1 MVSNS
6 ENAIC
11 KPELYESRRIQLTS
25 PMLHIGSEVQKLS
38 PFEYVQTNSRVYL
51 PNLQALAK
59 ELARRG
65 RLQDYISRIENPQQ
79 RTTLLDLLES
89 TFGENWSSTET
100 VNGERIFPETG
111 RSRKWTEEKITDFR
125 PMIRNGFGYRY
136 IPGSSIKG
144 AIRTAIAY
152 YLLKH
157 EEDYNLPSSSRVSE
171 IESKLR
177 NSMGEVKRNAKFT
190 DDRLFMNDLFS
201 DFSLFHEDKRAQG
214 KTSPP
219 NTDFMRAVQVTD
231 TEQIVEINK
240 KTKQGKTVVFNLP
253 VAVEVMVSS
262 RFSDMRAKYRASLYV
277 EMVRNINT
285 EFTLSINSEMLS
297 WFRHN
302 QNLRIPFANIDE
314 LLNICQE
321 FARDQWDAEQ
331 LYWQD
336 IKNNP
341 NAGGKNLEFSSIR
354 SLYSQDCPYSLRV
367 GWASGMLGTTVNL
380 CLDEELVEEI
390 RDTCGIPAPGYEAP
404 KSRRTVVDPNGEI
417 KFVPGWV
424 KFKVL

>member
-38 PFEYVQTNSRVYL
+38 PFEYVQTSSRVYL

-59 ELARRG
+59 ELDRRG
-65 RLQDYISRIENPQQ
+65 RLQDYISRIENPQE

-89 TFGENWSSTET
+89 TFGENWSTQKT
-100 VNGERIFPETG
+100 VNGEQIFPETG
-111 RSRKWTEEKITDFR
+111 ISRKWTEEKITDFR

-171 IESKLR
+171 IESRLR
-177 NSMGEVKRNAKFT
+177 NSMGEVKRKAKST
-190 DDRLFMNDLFS
+190 DEQLFMNDLFS
-201 DFSLFHEDKRAQG
+201 DFSLVYQDKRALGQ
-214 KTSPP
+214 TSLP

-231 TEQIVEINK
+231 TEPIVKEPK
-240 KTKQGKTVVFNLP
+240 KTKQGKSVVFNLP

-262 RFSDMRAKYRASLYV
+262 RYHDFKAKYRA
-277 EMVRNINT
+277 
-285 EFTLSINSEMLS
+285 
-297 WFRHN
+297 
-302 QNLRIPFANIDE
+302 
-314 LLNICQE
+314 
-321 FARDQWDAEQ
+321 
-331 LYWQD
+331 
-336 IKNNP
+336 
-341 NAGGKNLEFSSIR
+341 
-354 SLYSQDCPYSLRV
+354 
-367 GWASGMLGTTVNL
+367 
-380 CLDEELVEEI
+380 
-390 RDTCGIPAPGYEAP
+390 
-404 KSRRTVVDPNGEI
+404 
-417 KFVPGWV
+417 
-424 KFKVL
+424 

>member
-1 MVSNS
+1 
-6 ENAIC
+6 
-11 KPELYESRRIQLTS
+11 
-25 PMLHIGSEVQKLS
+25 
-38 PFEYVQTNSRVYL
+38 
-51 PNLQALAK
+51 
-59 ELARRG
+59 
-65 RLQDYISRIENPQQ
+65 
-79 RTTLLDLLES
+79 
-89 TFGENWSSTET
+89 
-100 VNGERIFPETG
+100 
-111 RSRKWTEEKITDFR
+111 
-125 PMIRNGFGYRY
+125 
-136 IPGSSIKG
+136 
-144 AIRTAIAY
+144 
-152 YLLKH
+152 
-157 EEDYNLPSSSRVSE
+157 
-171 IESKLR
+171 
-177 NSMGEVKRNAKFT
+177 
-190 DDRLFMNDLFS
+190 
-201 DFSLFHEDKRAQG
+201 
-214 KTSPP
+214 P

-231 TEQIVEINK
+231 TEPIVEINK

-262 RFSDMRAKYRASLYV
+262 IFSDMRAKYRASLYV

-302 QNLRIPFANIDE
+302 QNMRIPFTNIDE

-321 FARDQWDAEQ
+321 FAIDQWDAEQ

-341 NAGGKNLEFSSIR
+341 NAGEKNLEFSSIR
-354 SLYSQDCPYSLRV
+354 SFYSQECVYSLRV